1 MVTTGADPLL
11 ADGRINADQPQLKA
25 LLTAA
30 ASWIG
35 ETAPR
40 SVLDATEA
48 ETFSRFAEGK
58 AVFMRHWASSARL
71 LERQAPDVAASTR
84 VIPLPATPDG
94 QRTGTLG
101 GSMIGVS
108 AYSSEPDNARALALH
123 LASIEEQ
130 RARAIEG
137 GLFPASRALLD
148 DSELHQTL
156 PGLAVVATSVGRA
169 IVRPAKE
176 VGASY
181 VQLSGELSST
191 VHEILAGNVTAD
203 QGLDALQRRLE
214 RLSGGGRRW

>member
-1 MVTTGADPLL
+1 
-11 ADGRINADQPQLKA
+11 
-25 LLTAA
+25 
-30 ASWIG
+30 
-35 ETAPR
+35 
-40 SVLDATEA
+40 
-48 ETFSRFAEGK
+48 
-58 AVFMRHWASSARL
+58 
-71 LERQAPDVAASTR
+71 
-84 VIPLPATPDG
+84 
-94 QRTGTLG
+94 
-101 GSMIGVS
+101 MIGVS